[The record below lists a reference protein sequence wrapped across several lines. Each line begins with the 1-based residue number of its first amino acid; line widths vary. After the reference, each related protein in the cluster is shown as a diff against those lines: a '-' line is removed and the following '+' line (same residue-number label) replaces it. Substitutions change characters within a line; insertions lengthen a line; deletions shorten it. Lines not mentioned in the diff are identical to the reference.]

1 MIRKIVVFI
10 ILISISLFIF
20 FKILNNEKIEENEIT
35 ERNPYNSNL
44 LENVEYIS
52 KDAKG
57 NEYIVKATKGEIDLN
72 NSNIIFLEEV
82 RSLIKLTNSDII
94 NITSDYGK
102 YNTNNYDTIFSKN
115 VVITYL
121 QNKITGEYLDF
132 SLARNTMIISKNV
145 IFTNEENILKADV
158 IEINIETKDTK
169 IFMYE
174 NDKKVNIKNKN
185 YNNGNN

>member
-20 FKILNNEKIEENEIT
+20 FKILNNEKIEEKEIT

-72 NSNIIFLEEV
+72 NSNIIF
-82 RSLIKLTNSDII
+82 
-94 NITSDYGK
+94 
-102 YNTNNYDTIFSKN
+102 
-115 VVITYL
+115 
-121 QNKITGEYLDF
+121 
-132 SLARNTMIISKNV
+132 
-145 IFTNEENILKADV
+145 
-158 IEINIETKDTK
+158 
-169 IFMYE
+169 
-174 NDKKVNIKNKN
+174 
-185 YNNGNN
+185 